1 MVKEFLAWIG
11 LKERIHTTSTG
22 PKLYKEGDIWWCA
35 LGENINIEMNGK
47 GSMFSRPVLVY
58 KKLSREGFMCI
69 PLSTKIKNGSWYVE
83 VSFQGKI
90 ISANIAQAR
99 VISVTRCYSKMGEL
113 DEKDFAKVKSGFLR
127 LYS

>member
-1 MVKEFLAWIG
+1 
-11 LKERIHTTSTG
+11 
-22 PKLYKEGDIWWCA
+22 
-35 LGENINIEMNGK
+35 MNGK

-99 VISVTRCYSKMGEL
+99 VISVTRCYSKMVEGSIPSERTY
-113 DEKDFAKVKSGFLR
+113 VQ
-127 LYS
+127 